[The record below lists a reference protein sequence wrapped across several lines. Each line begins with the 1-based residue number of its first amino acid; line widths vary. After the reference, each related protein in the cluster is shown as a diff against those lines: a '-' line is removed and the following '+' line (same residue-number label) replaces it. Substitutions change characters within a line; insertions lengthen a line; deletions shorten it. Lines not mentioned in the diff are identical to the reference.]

1 MNVAEWLQQG
11 VDAGFCSKPWCET
24 HEAPVLAELLTDD
37 ESLRWLEDGEDG
49 CISVVRLFEDG

>member
-1 MNVAEWLQQG
+1 VNIAEWLQQG

-49 CISVVRLFEDG
+49 CISVVRLFADG